1 MEKTIYILLSRS
13 ITVPSR
19 VIHFFTRGEFTH
31 TSVGLEG
38 PGGIFYSFGRLRVNR
53 PLPGGLVQEQVG
65 RGFYA
70 HFSKT
75 PCCLFSLKISEEA
88 YADLEALLNRMYA
101 RRRELRY
108 NIIGLGTCLF
118 RIPLRRRD
126 AYFCSQFVA
135 DMLTQSGA
143 VRLPY
148 PPEATKPMDFT
159 TIPGLQVIYRG
170 LIEGMAG

>member
-19 VIHFFTRGEFTH
+19 IIHFFTRGEFTH

-38 PGGIFYSFGRLRVNR
+38 PGGAFYSFGRLNINY
-53 PLPGGLVQEQVG
+53 PLPGGMVREQVG

-70 HFSKT
+70 RFSKT
-75 PCCLFSLKISEEA
+75 PCCLFALKISAEA
-88 YADLEALLNRMYA
+88 FAELEARLARMYA

-108 NIIGLGTCLF
+108 NIIGLGACLF
-118 RIPLRRRD
+118 RLPLRRRD

-135 DMLTQSGA
+135 ELLMESGA
-143 VRLPY
+143 ANLPY

-159 TIPGLQVIYRG
+159 TLPGLQVLYRG
-170 LIEGMAG
+170 AIDGMAG

>member
-19 VIHFFTRGEFTH
+19 LIHFFTKGEFTH

-38 PGGIFYSFGRLRVNR
+38 PTGVFYSFGRLHIKR

-75 PCCLFSLKISEEA
+75 PCCLFSLQISEEA
-88 YADLEALLNRMYA
+88 FAELEALLTRMYA

-108 NIIGLGTCLF
+108 NIIGLGTCFF

-135 DMLTQSGA
+135 EMLLQSGA
-143 VRLPY
+143 VELPY

-159 TIPGLQVIYRG
+159 TIPGLQMIYCG
-170 LIEGMAG
+170 AIDGMAG

>member
-1 MEKTIYILLSRS
+1 MEKTVYILLSRS
-13 ITVPSR
+13 ITLPSR
-19 VIHFFTRGEFTH
+19 IIHFFTGGEFTH

-38 PGGIFYSFGRLRVNR
+38 PDGVFYSFGRLHIKR
-53 PLPGGLVQEQVG
+53 PLPGGMVREQVG

-75 PCCLFSLKISEEA
+75 PCCLVSLKISEEA
-88 YADLEALLNRMYA
+88 FAELETRLARMYA

-108 NIIGLGTCLF
+108 NIIGLGACFF
-118 RIPLRRRD
+118 RISLPRRD

-135 DMLTQSGA
+135 EMLIQSGA
-143 VRLPY
+143 AKLPY

-159 TIPGLQVIYRG
+159 MLPGLQVLYRG
-170 LIEGMAG
+170 AIDGMAG